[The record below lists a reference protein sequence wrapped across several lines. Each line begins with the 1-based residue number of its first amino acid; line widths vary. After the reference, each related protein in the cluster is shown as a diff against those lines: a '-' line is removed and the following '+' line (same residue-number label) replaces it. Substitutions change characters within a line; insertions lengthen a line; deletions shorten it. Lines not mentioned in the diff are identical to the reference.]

1 MVVRV
6 RKLGGVATCINLD
19 DRERNISM
27 NLSPASALTAVSPD
41 RPGEAD
47 TRLHGRWLILAWV
60 AWAVLVV
67 LTLAVFIVSI
77 PVYLAQL
84 QTMGVSVTTCT
95 SQHLTLDTAHALR
108 ELGISFGSYAV
119 FSVVL
124 IVASALGWFAVGGV
138 IVWHKSADWMALLV
152 AMMLVTEGVVGTSC
166 LTNPIEK
173 SSLSWRLAINF
184 FDFIGLVIF

>member
-1 MVVRV
+1 MHIWS
-6 RKLGGVATCINLD
+6 T
-19 DRERNISM
+19 
-27 NLSPASALTAVSPD
+27 SALAAINSD
-41 RPGEAD
+41 RPGAAG
-47 TRLHGRWLILAWV
+47 TRFHGRWLVLAWV
-60 AWAVLVV
+60 SWAALVV
-67 LTLAVFIVSI
+67 LTLSVFVASI
-77 PVYLAQL
+77 PVYVAQL
-84 QTMGVSVTTCT
+84 QTIGVSATTCT
-95 SQHLTLDTAHALR
+95 SQHLTLDPAQALR
-108 ELGISFGSYAV
+108 DLGLSVGNYAV